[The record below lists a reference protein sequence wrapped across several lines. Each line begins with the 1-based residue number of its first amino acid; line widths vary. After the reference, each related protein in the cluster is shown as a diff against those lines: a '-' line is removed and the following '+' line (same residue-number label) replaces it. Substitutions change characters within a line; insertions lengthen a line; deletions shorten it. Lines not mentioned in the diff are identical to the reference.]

1 MTSFKN
7 IIKSK
12 YFITIILFIIWLVFF
27 DQNNLIQYFK
37 FKKQYKK
44 LLQDKEYYL
53 QKIKEDS
60 EKIYELQTNAK
71 TIEKFAREN
80 FFMKRP
86 NEDLFIIIEK

>member
-80 FFMKRP
+80 FFMKKP